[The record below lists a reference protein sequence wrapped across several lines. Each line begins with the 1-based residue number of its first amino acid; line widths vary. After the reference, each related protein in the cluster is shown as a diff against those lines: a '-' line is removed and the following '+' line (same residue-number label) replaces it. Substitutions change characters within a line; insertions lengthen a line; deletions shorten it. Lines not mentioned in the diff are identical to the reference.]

1 MRKFYLIFF
10 LLLFTSSL
18 ATGQT
23 VRSTSFDD
31 RETCEKDRGVW
42 REFGNGCA
50 DSCEAK
56 FDKTSICTQ
65 AITYACECGKNK
77 CWNGERCS
85 AMQDY
90 QKIFAVRQA
99 REKERLAIAKR
110 ARQELLEENTDSII
124 GNIIENKRTES
135 TNPSTG
141 VSGANSN
148 ISQFYDLN
156 PAPVDATGAA
166 APQNQAPA
174 AAGMGQT
181 APVSQVPQVPQV
193 PKVPVG
199 QVVQDPV
206 TGDQKVEIPL
216 FFQKKQEAAKKAAEE
231 AVKPETVL
239 DTLPGL
245 PQIPLPN

>member
-10 LLLFTSSL
+10 LLLFTSSI
-18 ATGQT
+18 ATAQT

-65 AITYACECGKNK
+65 ALTYSCECGKNK
-77 CWNGERCS
+77 CWNGERCT

-90 QKIFAVRQA
+90 QKIFTVRQA

-110 ARQELLEENTDSII
+110 ARQEQLEENTDSII

-141 VSGANSN
+141 ISGANSN

-156 PAPVDATGAA
+156 QAPADASGAP

-181 APVSQVPQVPQV
+181 APVARAPQLPQ
-193 PKVPVG
+193 VPVG
-199 QVVQDPV
+199 QVVHDPA

-216 FFQKKQEAAKKAAEE
+216 FFQKKQEAKKAAEE
-231 AVKPETVL
+231 AAKPTTVL